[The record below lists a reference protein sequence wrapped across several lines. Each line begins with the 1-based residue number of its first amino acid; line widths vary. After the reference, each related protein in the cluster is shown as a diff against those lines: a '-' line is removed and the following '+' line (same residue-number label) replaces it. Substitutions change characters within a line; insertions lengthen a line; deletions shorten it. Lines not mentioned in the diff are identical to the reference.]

1 MIKPSYLVVDN
12 IFTSEEIGNALRKE
26 RMAGAVFVENA
37 GIGRKLLKAGK
48 KLVMLVNSR
57 K

>member
-1 MIKPSYLVVDN
+1 VDN